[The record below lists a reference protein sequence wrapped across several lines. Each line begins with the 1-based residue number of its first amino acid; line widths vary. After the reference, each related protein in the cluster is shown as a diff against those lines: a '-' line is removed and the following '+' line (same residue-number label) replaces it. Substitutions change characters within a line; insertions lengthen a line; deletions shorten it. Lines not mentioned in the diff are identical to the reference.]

1 MSVYKTIIRPVVTYG
16 SETWMMN
23 TTHDEKLK
31 SFERKILKS
40 IYGPVQDTNNEW
52 LVRTNDDDDD
62 GSETWMMNTT
72 HEEKLKIFE
81 RKILRSIHRP
91 VQDTKNEWRVRT
103 NQEIEALI
111 KEENIVRFIKSQRLA
126 WYGHVNRMED
136 NKNVKVIMRWNPFDR
151 RSRGRPKTRWKNDV
165 EADLR
170 AMKIMNWR
178 TRIEDKLAWKKIV
191 EQAKT
196 HPGL

>member
-1 MSVYKTIIRPVVTYG
+1 MLINYFGLVTYG

-23 TTHDEKLK
+23 
-31 SFERKILKS
+31 I
-40 IYGPVQDTNNEW
+40 
-52 LVRTNDDDDD
+52 
-62 GSETWMMNTT
+62 T

-81 RKILRSIHRP
+81 RKILRSIYGP
-91 VQDTKNEWRVRT
+91 VQDSNNEWRVRT
-103 NQEIEALI
+103 NQVEALM

-136 NKNVKVIMRWNPFDR
+136 NKNVKAITKWNPADR
-151 RSRGRPKTRWKNDV
+151 RSRGRPKTRWIDEV

-170 AMKIMNWR
+170 AINITNWK
-178 TRIEDKLAWKKIV
+178 TNVEDKLAWKRIIEQVKI
-191 EQAKT
+191 